1 MMEPIKIN
9 DLSPVARTLFV
20 PLAARA
26 RESVR
31 ADAILRDPLAVELLT
46 AVGGE
51 GDSLSGMGNTDVFVI
66 AMRAR
71 QFDSLARAFLARNP
85 GGVVVVDLGC
95 GLDTRFDRL
104 NNDQITWIGIDLPE
118 VIKLRRYFL
127 PDKERSGTIACS
139 MFDTAWMKQVASLK
153 KPVLFLA
160 EGVFPYFSAAEIKPM
175 VLEMAGTFPTGEL
188 AFEAASA
195 FINRRHNRTSA
206 VLKRTGTRLRW
217 DVKNPR
223 ELESWGL
230 CMLGKWY
237 YFDEPEP
244 RLRPF
249 RWIRF
254 LPFLAKVT
262 GVFHFRLG
270 PCL

>member
-1 MMEPIKIN
+1 MDPIKIS

-26 RESVR
+26 RESIR
-31 ADAILRDPLAVELLT
+31 TDAILRDPLAMEILA

-51 GDSLSGMGNTDVFVI
+51 GDFLAGMGDADVFVI
-66 AMRAR
+66 SMRAR
-71 QFDSLARAFLARNP
+71 QFDSLARAFLARNL
-85 GGVVVVDLGC
+85 GGVVVDLGC

-104 NNDQITWIGIDLPE
+104 NNDQMTWIGIDLPE
-118 VIKLRRYFL
+118 VIELRRRFL

-139 MFDTAWMKQVASLK
+139 MFDIAWMKQVASLK

-160 EGVFPYFSAAEIKPM
+160 EGVFPYFNADAIKPM

-188 AFEAASA
+188 AFDAASA
-195 FINRRHNRTSA
+195 FINRHHNRTSS
-206 VLKRTGTRLRW
+206 VLKRTGTLLRW

-223 ELESWGL
+223 ELKSWGL
-230 CMLGKWY
+230 CMQGQWY

-244 RLRPF
+244 RLRSF

-254 LPFLAKVT
+254 IPFLAKVT

-270 PCL
+270 PCP